1 MITAILTLFFIL
13 PTKCT
18 YGYSVSFTKVR
29 LTIPNLSQVLLNL
42 SYTRQRHSTFMQ
54 AKAIYYVKVYS
65 LINMSKSL
73 HIEEISAKF
82 LLKLPLKISLNP
94 PNEKLLSND
103 TLGELDM

>member
-1 MITAILTLFFIL
+1 
-13 PTKCT
+13 
-18 YGYSVSFTKVR
+18 
-29 LTIPNLSQVLLNL
+29 
-42 SYTRQRHSTFMQ
+42 MQ

-82 LLKLPLKISLNP
+82 LLKLPLKISLSL

-103 TLGELDM
+103 ILGELDM